1 MVIAI
6 DFDGTCVSHEFPKVG
21 KDIGAVPV
29 LKKLVERGH
38 NLILHTMRGD
48 GQSFYCGELCK
59 MEDVKNKVNPVAMS
73 VLDDAVKWFF
83 DNNIPLYGINN
94 NPQQKHWTDSKKV
107 FAHMYIDDSAL
118 GIPLKYDEDG
128 SVSRPYVDWVRVEQ
142 LLKEKGLIDYPEKYY
157 NTWRESINVC
167 D

>member
-29 LKKLVERGH
+29 LRKLVERGH
-38 NLILHTMRGD
+38 KLILHTMRGD
-48 GQSFYCGELCK
+48 GQSFYGGELCK

-73 VLDDAVKWFF
+73 VLDDAVQWFCN
-83 DNNIPLYGINN
+83 NNIPLYGINN

-142 LLKEKGLIDYPEKYY
+142 LLKEKGVIDYPEKRN

>member
-29 LKKLVERGH
+29 LQKLVERGH
-38 NLILHTMRGD
+38 KLILHTMRGD
-48 GQSFYCGELCK
+48 EHSFYNGELCK
-59 MEDVKNKVNPVAMS
+59 MQDVRNKVNPVAMS
-73 VLDDAVKWFF
+73 VLDDAVQWFCN
-83 DNNIPLYGINN
+83 NNIPLYGINN
-94 NPQQKHWTDSKKV
+94 NPQQKHWTDSKKI
-107 FAHMYIDDSAL
+107 FANMYIDDSAL

-128 SVSRPYVDWVRVEQ
+128 SVHRPYVDWVRVEQ

-157 NTWRESINVC
+157 NTWRESINVH

>member
-38 NLILHTMRGD
+38 KLILHTMRGD
-48 GQSFYCGELCK
+48 GQSYHNGELIERSGRFANC
-59 MEDVKNKVNPVAMS
+59 DS
-73 VLDDAVKWFF
+73 VLDDAVRWF
-83 DNNIPLYGINN
+83 NENGIPLYGVNN

-128 SVSRPYVDWVRVEQ
+128 SISRPYVDWKRVEQ
-142 LLKEKGLIDYPEKYY
+142 LLKEKGLIDYPEKRY
-157 NTWRESINVC
+157 NTWRESLNVR

>member
-38 NLILHTMRGD
+38 KLILHTMRD
-48 GQSFYCGELCK
+48 DEHSFYNGGLCK
-59 MEDVKNKVNPVAMS
+59 MQDVKDKVNPIAMS
-73 VLDDAVKWFF
+73 VLDDAIKWFA

-94 NPQQKHWTDSKKV
+94 NPQQKHWNYSKKI
-107 FAHMYIDDSAL
+107 FANMYIDDSAL

-128 SVSRPYVDWVRVEQ
+128 SLIHPYVDWVRVEQ
-142 LLKEKGLIDYPEKYY
+142 LLIEKGLID
-157 NTWRESINVC
+157 RDVSC
-167 D
+167 